1 MPAPTPSRVFHRS
14 LTSDY
19 PMVVSG
25 DGAYVIDSHGKRYL
39 DGSGGAAVS
48 CLGHSHPKVIAAVQA
63 QVAKLAHVH
72 TSFFTNEPMEA
83 LADWLITDAP
93 AGFSHVFFVQDGS
106 EAVESALKLSRQYFV
121 ERGEPER
128 HIVITR
134 RQSYHGNTLGA
145 LSVGGN
151 MAKRPLHQPLM
162 NPSVV
167 HVSPCYAYRGQFA
180 GESDE
185 VYTERLAAEL
195 HTAIS
200 AAPPNAVMAFL
211 AETVVGASLGAV
223 PPVAGYFKRI
233 REVCD
238 RHGVLLIAD
247 EVMCGMGRTG
257 QSYAIADER
266 VAPDL
271 LTIAKGLGG
280 GYQPIGALLVSQTI
294 HDTLRDGSGAFAH
307 SHTYNGHLVAC
318 AAALAVQQVIR
329 EEDLLAN
336 VRAMSTHLEACLTE
350 RFGNH
355 AQVGNIR
362 GRGLFW
368 GVELVGE
375 RATKMPFPAGMKLA
389 ARIKSA
395 AREGGLLCYASSGNF
410 DGRDGD
416 NVILAPPFNVGPAIL
431 EEAVDKLGL
440 AIDAALQQSRA

>member
-1 MPAPTPSRVFHRS
+1 MPPPNHSRVFHRS
-14 LTSDY
+14 LTSEY

-25 DGAYVIDSHGKRYL
+25 DGAYVIDSNGKRYL

-83 LADWLITDAP
+83 LADWLIADAP
-93 AGFSHVFFVQDGS
+93 PGLSHVFFVQDGS

-121 ERGEPER
+121 ERGQPER

-162 NPSVV
+162 IPSVV
-167 HVSPCYAYRGQFA
+167 HVSPCYAYRGRFA
-180 GESDE
+180 SESDE
-185 VYTERLAAEL
+185 VYTDRLANEL
-195 HTAIS
+195 DAAIL
-200 AAPPNAVMAFL
+200 AAPPGSVMAFL

-223 PPVAGYFKRI
+223 PPVPGYFKRI

-257 QSYAIADER
+257 QTYAIAEEG

-280 GYQPIGALLVSQTI
+280 GYQPIGALLVSRTI
-294 HDTLRDGSGAFAH
+294 HDTIRDGSGAFAH

-336 VRAMSTHLEACLTE
+336 VQAMGAHLETGLIG

-355 AQVGNIR
+355 AHIGNIR

-368 GVELVGE
+368 GIELVAD
-375 RATKMPFPAGMKLA
+375 RATKAPFAAGLQLA
-389 ARIKSA
+389 ARIKAA
-395 AREGGLLCYASSGNF
+395 ARDGGLLCYASSGCV
-410 DGRDGD
+410 DGQLGD
-416 NVILAPPFNVGPAIL
+416 NVILAPPFNAGRQVI